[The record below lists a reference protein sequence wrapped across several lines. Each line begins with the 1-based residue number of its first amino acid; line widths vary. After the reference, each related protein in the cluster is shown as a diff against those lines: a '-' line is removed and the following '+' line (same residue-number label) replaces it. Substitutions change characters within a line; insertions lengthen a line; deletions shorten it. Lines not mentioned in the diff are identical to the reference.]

1 MPYYR
6 CPACGLT
13 GYSAA
18 RHFDTRVCPNCS
30 AALPDDAK
38 RYPVDRGVRE
48 IVGVVAARPQAGA
61 EARRTLVGLAVS
73 QETREKLALVVTEL
87 ITNSVIH
94 SGLPAGHPI
103 DLAVSNHAGRVR
115 LVVHDGGHGFDPA
128 SVDGGDALAPGG
140 RGLVL
145 VAALSDAW
153 GVDCGGDGCTV
164 WCEIPAYEA
173 AAATKRF
180 RRVQSSEAAVDHA
193 WVAASG

>member
-38 RYPVDRGVRE
+38 RYPTGRGLHE
-48 IVGVVAARPQAGA
+48 IARVVAARPQAAA
-61 EARRTLVGLAVS
+61 EARHTLAGLAVS
-73 QETREKLALVVTEL
+73 HETREKLALVVSEL

-94 SGLPAGHPI
+94 AGLPAGHPV
-103 DLAVSNHAGRVR
+103 DLAVSAHAGRVR
-115 LVVHDGGHGFDPA
+115 LVVHDGGHGFDPGR
-128 SVDGGDALAPGG
+128 VDGGDALAPGG
-140 RGLVL
+140 QGLVL
-145 VAALSDAW
+145 VAALSETW

-164 WCEIPAYEA
+164 WCDIPAEEP
-173 AAATKRF
+173 ATR
-180 RRVQSSEAAVDHA
+180 SSEVAVDDN
-193 WVAASG
+193 WMVATG